1 MNTNHI
7 ALYWDFENIHAS
19 LFESARTFGRYAEKK
34 RTQQPDLVNIQAIV
48 EFARSIGN
56 LAINRAYGDWDYMGS
71 YRHSLNL
78 AGVDLIQLFSK
89 GANGKNG
96 ADIRLALDVIE
107 DIYRFQQLSHIIVV
121 SGDSDF
127 LSLAQKSK
135 QLNRQIIGI
144 GARESTNQIWAKNCN
159 QFQYYNE
166 LPGLRPSSGDRGGG
180 N

>member
-1 MNTNHI
+1 
-7 ALYWDFENIHAS
+7 
-19 LFESARTFGRYAEKK
+19 
-34 RTQQPDLVNIQAIV
+34 
-48 EFARSIGN
+48 
-56 LAINRAYGDWDYMGS
+56 MGS

-135 QLNRQIIGI
+135 QLNRQIFGI